1 MDETAIT
8 LFIYRRDLRVIDN
21 TGLNYAM
28 NKYKRVVPIFIFTPT
43 QIQTAGVSLSAIKF
57 MIESLRELDLE
68 LKRAKSQL
76 HVFMGH
82 NDVVIAQLLRKWNIG
97 AVVFN
102 RDYTPYAR
110 ARDAS
115 LSSICKRAGVVCVG
129 CEDYLLSNMGE
140 LNRDSETPYVIFT
153 PFKNNALSHTPRHPT
168 RTRVRNLYKLR
179 GYTESPH
186 AVDGVDIIKQLSIS
200 FTNINSAVSGGRK
213 RGLQQLNKIAT
224 MRHYNKTRDIM
235 AIPTSRLSAYIKF
248 GCISI
253 REVYWRI
260 RDNLGISSTL
270 MSQLY
275 WREFYYYIVW
285 EFPHVMGKNFNPK
298 YNKIKWRWSRARF
311 QRWCDG
317 TTGYPIVDAG
327 MRELATSHIMHNRAR
342 LITANFL
349 NRILGMDWR
358 RGEQYYRSQLVDY
371 DPAVNNGNWQWVA
384 STGVD
389 PKPYFQRLFNP
400 WLQSAKFDPDA
411 TYIKKWL
418 PNLAKIP
425 AQHLHEWDKYYSEY
439 DLEKIK
445 YVKPMVD
452 YDSAR
457 KLSIAQYQA
466 VL

>member
-1 MDETAIT
+1 
-8 LFIYRRDLRVIDN
+8 
-21 TGLNYAM
+21 
-28 NKYKRVVPIFIFTPT
+28 
-43 QIQTAGVSLSAIKF
+43 
-57 MIESLRELDLE
+57 
-68 LKRAKSQL
+68 
-76 HVFMGH
+76 
-82 NDVVIAQLLRKWNIG
+82 
-97 AVVFN
+97 
-102 RDYTPYAR
+102 
-110 ARDAS
+110 
-115 LSSICKRAGVVCVG
+115 
-129 CEDYLLSNMGE
+129 
-140 LNRDSETPYVIFT
+140 
-153 PFKNNALSHTPRHPT
+153 
-168 RTRVRNLYKLR
+168 
-179 GYTESPH
+179 
-186 AVDGVDIIKQLSIS
+186 
-200 FTNINSAVSGGRK
+200 
-213 RGLQQLNKIAT
+213 
-224 MRHYNKTRDIM
+224 
-235 AIPTSRLSAYIKF
+235 
-248 GCISI
+248 
-253 REVYWRI
+253 
-260 RDNLGISSTL
+260 
-270 MSQLY
+270 
-275 WREFYYYIVW
+275 
-285 EFPHVMGKNFNPK
+285 
-298 YNKIKWRWSRARF
+298 
-311 QRWCDG
+311 
-317 TTGYPIVDAG
+317 